1 MKVFGV
7 GFQRTGTTSL
17 ATALNMLGIK
27 TLQFPKELYY
37 NIDHEIIHQYD
48 GFTDDPITLLYKE
61 LDKRH
66 PNSKFIHTIR
76 DEESWLKSIKWLF
89 TVGRIKFKES
99 FQKYGDEFNRQLF
112 GTTEFDEQLFLETYR
127 KYNSDVAEYFADRPE
142 DYLLIDFT
150 RGEGFEKLCPF
161 LGKPIPNAPF
171 PHRNKKE
178 GIWKVFA
185 RRFYQS
191 ARLKARTL
199 LRVTE

>member
-127 KYNSDVAEYFADRPE
+127 KYNRDVAEYFADRQE

-150 RGEGFEKLCPF
+150 RGEG
-161 LGKPIPNAPF
+161 
-171 PHRNKKE
+171 
-178 GIWKVFA
+178 
-185 RRFYQS
+185 
-191 ARLKARTL
+191 
-199 LRVTE
+199 